1 MPDPDDKDP
10 QEAAPEPVA
19 SDDSAPV
26 TSGRV
31 AVVAREA
38 SGGAHKETSGAIKRL
53 GEGMQDVVS
62 GGVEMLGAGVEVIG
76 EGVAKLGEVTRRVPL
91 VGASVEKL
99 GEGIAKAGESIGALP
114 RVAQTRRGRLLLR
127 SVIVGFLLVF
137 AWIAAIVAWQLR
149 ENDTPDF
156 RPLAEH
162 ILVEISAG
170 SASIG
175 RVYEQASPRFQE
187 MVREERFIDE
197 YTDMNATLGA
207 FREITAINDT
217 LVTTGPTGEVG
228 RVSFTASYDKGNCR
242 GSISFHW
249 FHGAWRLLG
258 IGLELPPDMRI
269 TQAQREQRVAACKD
283 PDDRRTCAVRDL
295 AEHIL
300 EQVRDGQAGAV
311 WDAANKLF
319 QQQVSRTRFIELQAE
334 HAAALGAYK
343 RILSVTEAKVIGG
356 TSATFDVLAE
366 FERSSAVRTVFGF
379 TRADEKAPWQLESLK
394 VVVPMPRV
402 DEAPPE
408 PPDPESTP

>member
-1 MPDPDDKDP
+1 
-10 QEAAPEPVA
+10 
-19 SDDSAPV
+19 V

-31 AVVAREA
+31 AAVAREA
-38 SGGAHKETSGAIKRL
+38 SGGTHKDTSGAIKRL

-114 RVAQTRRGRLLLR
+114 RVAQTRRGRLLVR
-127 SVIVGFLLVF
+127 SVIVGFVLVF

-162 ILVEISAG
+162 ILVEISTG
-170 SASIG
+170 SAAIG
-175 RVYEQASPRFQE
+175 KVYEQASPRFQE

-207 FREITAINDT
+207 FREITSINDT
-217 LVTTGPTGEVG
+217 LVTNGPTGEVG
-228 RVSFTASYDKGNCR
+228 RVSFTAAYDKGSCR

-249 FHGAWRLLG
+249 FHGRWRLLG
-258 IGLELPPDMRI
+258 IALELPPDMRI

-311 WDAANKLF
+311 WDGASKLF

-343 RILSVTEAKVIGG
+343 RIISVTEAKVIGG

-379 TRADEKAPWQLESLK
+379 TRTDEKAPWQLESLK
-394 VVVPMPRV
+394 VVVPMPRA

-408 PPDPESTP
+408 PPPGPPGADPAP